1 MCLEHR
7 TCNKVQENSKT
18 EVLEL
23 LPLTLQNV
31 NAYYAST
38 RPRSWSWDIPQPS
51 ILRSLRTLRNLL
63 FCAHCASAHP
73 ALIVQG

>member
-7 TCNKVQENSKT
+7 TCNKVQENCKI

-23 LPLTLQNV
+23 LALTLQNV

-51 ILRSLRTLRNLL
+51 ILTY
-63 FCAHCASAHP
+63 FHF
-73 ALIVQG
+73 